1 MSTTDNII
9 ELRHITK
16 IFPTIVANDDISFEI
31 RRGEIHAIV
40 GENGAGKSTLMN
52 IIYGLLQPT
61 SGEILLNG
69 VPVKIDTS
77 TKALSLGLGMVHQH
91 FMLVQ
96 DFTVLQNII
105 LGSEI
110 RKGAVVDYEQARQK
124 VMELSD
130 TYDLRIDPDK
140 KVKEISV
147 PMQQRVEILKVLW
160 RKAEVIIFDEPTAV
174 LTPQEIDEFCE
185 IALKLKA
192 QGKTLVFISHKLG
205 EVMRISDRVTIMRL
219 GKVVCT
225 KEISDTDEKDL
236 AHLMVGRDVELGG
249 GHREPIK
256 TTEEVLSVRDVSM
269 AVGGVKKLDGI
280 NLSVHPGEI
289 LGVIGIDGNG
299 QDELVNA
306 ICGKARADSG
316 EILLD
321 GKNIIGKSIKQI
333 RDMGLSTVYEDRLKD
348 GLVLKY
354 SVRDNLILGYQ
365 DRPQF
370 LCKWKAFLNQKAISE
385 NAQKQQADFDIRCGS
400 LDVPARTLSGGN
412 QQKIILA
419 REVSAGPRLLMV
431 VQPTRGLDMGAI
443 EFVHD
448 KVVEQRNA
456 GCGVLLFS
464 LELDEILQLSD
475 RIAVIHNGSI
485 IKTLPNKNVTKQ
497 QIGRYMLGVLDDGA
511 QEAEA

>member
-1 MSTTDNII
+1 MNTDKII
-9 ELRHITK
+9 ELKHITK
-16 IFPTIVANDDISFEI
+16 VFPAIVANDDISFDV

-52 IIYGLLQPT
+52 IMYGLLQPT

-69 VPVKIDTS
+69 KPVRIETS
-77 TKALSLGLGMVHQH
+77 TKALNLGLGMVHQH

-110 RKGAVVDYEQARQK
+110 KKGAVVDYDEARK
-124 VMELSD
+124 RVMELSE
-130 TYDLRIDPDK
+130 TYDLRIEPDK

-160 RKAEVIIFDEPTAV
+160 RKAEIIIFDEPTAV

-185 IALKLKA
+185 IALKLKE
-192 QGKTLVFISHKLG
+192 QGKTLLFISHKLG
-205 EVMRISDRVTIMRL
+205 EVMRISDRVTVMRL

-225 KEISDTDEKDL
+225 KDIGDTDEKDL
-236 AHLMVGRDVELGG
+236 AHLMVGRDIELGG
-249 GHREPIK
+249 GERKPVEADK
-256 TTEEVLSVRDVSM
+256 TVLAVKGVSM
-269 AVGGVKKLDGI
+269 TAGGVKKLDNI
-280 NLSVHPGEI
+280 DLEVHPGEI

-299 QDELVNA
+299 QEELVDA
-306 ICGKARADSG
+306 ICGKARVDGG
-316 EILLD
+316 EILLE
-321 GKNIIGKSIKQI
+321 GENIAGKSVKEIK
-333 RDMGLSTVYEDRLKD
+333 DMGLSTVYEDRHKD

-365 DRPQF
+365 DRPQY
-370 LCKWKAFLNQKAISE
+370 LRKWKAFLDPKAIQKNAEDLQKA
-385 NAQKQQADFDIRCGS
+385 FDIRCGS
-400 LDVPARTLSGGN
+400 LEVFAGTLSGGN

-419 REVSAGPRLLMV
+419 REVSAKPRLLMV

-443 EFVHD
+443 EFVQD

-456 GCGVLLFS
+456 GCGVLLFT
-464 LELDEILQLSD
+464 LELDEVLQLSD
-475 RIAVIHNGSI
+475 RIAVIHNGKI
-485 IKTLPNKNVTKQ
+485 IKTVVNKNVTKQ
-497 QIGRYMLGVLDDGA
+497 QIGRYMLGVLDDGTEEAA
-511 QEAEA
+511 Q

>member
-1 MSTTDNII
+1 MNRDNII

-16 IFPTIVANDDISFEI
+16 VFPAIVANDDISFAVG
-31 RRGEIHAIV
+31 RGEIHAIV

-52 IIYGLLQPT
+52 MMYGLLQPT
-61 SGEILLNG
+61 SGEILLEG
-69 VPVKIDTS
+69 KPVKIETS
-77 TKALSLGLGMVHQH
+77 TKALALGLGMVHQH

-110 RKGAVVDYEQARQK
+110 TKGMVMDYGEARRR
-124 VMELSD
+124 VMELSE

-140 KVKEISV
+140 KVREISV

-160 RKAEVIIFDEPTAV
+160 RKAQIIIFDEPTAV
-174 LTPQEIDEFCE
+174 LTPQEIDEFCQ
-185 IALKLKA
+185 IALRLKE
-192 QGKTLVFISHKLG
+192 QGKTLLFISHKLN
-205 EVMRISDRVTIMRL
+205 EVMRISDRVTVMRL

-225 KEISDTDEKDL
+225 KETSQTSEKDL
-236 AHLMVGRDVELGG
+236 AHLMVGRDVVLGG
-249 GHREPIK
+249 GQRTPVDASRQVLEIRE
-256 TTEEVLSVRDVSM
+256 VSVSS
-269 AVGGVKKLDGI
+269 GGIKKLDHI
-280 NLSVHPGEI
+280 SLDVHPGEI

-306 ICGKARADSG
+306 ICGKVHPSQG

-321 GKNIIGKSIKQI
+321 GVSIRDKSIKEI
-333 RDMGLSTVYEDRLKD
+333 KEMGLATVYEDRHKDVLELKN
-348 GLVLKY
+348 
-354 SVRDNLILGYQ
+354 SVQDNLILGNQ
-365 DRPQF
+365 DHPQYLRGKKLF
-370 LCKWKAFLNQKAISE
+370 WTPNAIKNNAQRLQKA
-385 NAQKQQADFDIRCGS
+385 FDIRCGS
-400 LDVPARTLSGGN
+400 LDVFAGTLSGGN

-419 REVSAGPRLLMV
+419 REVSAKPKLLMV

-475 RIAVIHNGSI
+475 RIAVIHNGKI
-485 IKTLPNKNVTKQ
+485 IKTLDNQSVTRQ
-497 QIGRYMLGVLDDGA
+497 QIGRYMLGVLDGEE
-511 QEAEA
+511 EASE

>member
-1 MSTTDNII
+1 MNRDNII

-16 IFPTIVANDDISFEI
+16 VFPAIVANDDISFAVG
-31 RRGEIHAIV
+31 RGEIHAIV

-52 IIYGLLQPT
+52 IMYGLLQPT
-61 SGEILLNG
+61 SGEILLEG
-69 VPVKIDTS
+69 KPVKIETS
-77 TKALSLGLGMVHQH
+77 TKALALGLGMVHQH

-110 RKGAVVDYEQARQK
+110 TKGMVMDYGEARRR
-124 VMELSD
+124 VMELSE

-140 KVKEISV
+140 KVREISV

-160 RKAEVIIFDEPTAV
+160 RKAQIIIFDEPTAV
-174 LTPQEIDEFCE
+174 LTPQEIDEFCQ
-185 IALKLKA
+185 IALRLKE
-192 QGKTLVFISHKLG
+192 QGKTLLFISHKLN
-205 EVMRISDRVTIMRL
+205 EVMRISDRVTVMRL

-225 KEISDTDEKDL
+225 KETSQTSEKDL
-236 AHLMVGRDVELGG
+236 AHLMVGRDVVLGG
-249 GHREPIK
+249 GQRTPVDASRQVLEIRE
-256 TTEEVLSVRDVSM
+256 VSVSS
-269 AVGGVKKLDGI
+269 GGIKKLDHI
-280 NLSVHPGEI
+280 SLDVHPGEI

-306 ICGKARADSG
+306 ICGKVHPSQG

-321 GKNIIGKSIKQI
+321 GVSIRDKSIKEI
-333 RDMGLSTVYEDRLKD
+333 KEMGLATVYEDRHKD

-354 SVRDNLILGYQ
+354 SVQDNLILGYQ
-365 DRPQF
+365 DHPQF
-370 LCKWKAFLNQKAISE
+370 LRGKKLFLNPKAIKNNAQRLQKA
-385 NAQKQQADFDIRCGS
+385 FDIRCGS
-400 LDVPARTLSGGN
+400 LDVFAGTLSGGN

-419 REVSAGPRLLMV
+419 REVSAKPKLLMV

-475 RIAVIHNGSI
+475 RIAVIHNGKI
-485 IKTLPNKNVTKQ
+485 IKTLDNQSVTRQ
-497 QIGRYMLGVLDDGA
+497 QIGRYMLGVLDGEE
-511 QEAEA
+511 EASE

>member
-1 MSTTDNII
+1 MNRDNII

-16 IFPTIVANDDISFEI
+16 VFPAIVANDDISFAVG
-31 RRGEIHAIV
+31 RGEIHAIV

-52 IIYGLLQPT
+52 MMYGLLQPT
-61 SGEILLNG
+61 SGEILLEG
-69 VPVKIDTS
+69 KPVKIETS
-77 TKALSLGLGMVHQH
+77 TKALALGLGMVHQH

-110 RKGAVVDYEQARQK
+110 TKGMVMDYGEARRR
-124 VMELSD
+124 VMELSE

-140 KVKEISV
+140 KVREISV

-160 RKAEVIIFDEPTAV
+160 RKAQIIIFDEPTAV
-174 LTPQEIDEFCE
+174 LTPQEIDEFCQ
-185 IALKLKA
+185 IALRLKE
-192 QGKTLVFISHKLG
+192 QGKTLLFISPKLN
-205 EVMRISDRVTIMRL
+205 EVMRISDRVTVMRL
-219 GKVVCT
+219 RTPVDASRQVL
-225 KEISDTDEKDL
+225 EIREVS
-236 AHLMVGRDVELGG
+236 VSSGG
-249 GHREPIK
+249 I
-256 TTEEVLSVRDVSM
+256 
-269 AVGGVKKLDGI
+269 KKLDHI
-280 NLSVHPGEI
+280 SLDVHPGEI

-306 ICGKARADSG
+306 ICGKVHPSQG

-321 GKNIIGKSIKQI
+321 GVSIRDKSIKEI
-333 RDMGLSTVYEDRLKD
+333 KEMGLATVYEDRHKD

-354 SVRDNLILGYQ
+354 SVQDNLILGYQ
-365 DRPQF
+365 DHPQF
-370 LCKWKAFLNQKAISE
+370 LRGKKLFLNPKAIKNNAQRLQKA
-385 NAQKQQADFDIRCGS
+385 FDIRCGS
-400 LDVPARTLSGGN
+400 LDVFAGTLSGGN

-419 REVSAGPRLLMV
+419 REVSAKPKLLMV

-475 RIAVIHNGSI
+475 RIAVIHNGKI
-485 IKTLPNKNVTKQ
+485 IKTLDNQSVTRQ
-497 QIGRYMLGVLDDGA
+497 QIGRYMLGVLDGEE
-511 QEAEA
+511 EAAE